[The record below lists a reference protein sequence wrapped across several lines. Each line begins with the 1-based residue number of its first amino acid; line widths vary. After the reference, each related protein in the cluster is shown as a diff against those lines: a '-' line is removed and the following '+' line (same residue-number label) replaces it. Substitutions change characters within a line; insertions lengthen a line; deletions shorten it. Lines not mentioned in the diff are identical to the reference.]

1 MKRLIEL
8 LLLLGL
14 AAFVLLCTV
23 SVVHEERPGP
33 RGHRSVHV
41 RFGRPGEPG
50 RGRPKAAADVA
61 TPAIR
66 QVSGRVSATAERA
79 KDDALRTLEA
89 EVGDWLGPQVS
100 SSWRA
105 PAPLLRDMVEET
117 RVTPTEKD
125 YGTVFTAVLDADFS
139 DSRRNLL
146 IDSYRR
152 EVGRDRTMKLGAAFG
167 FLLACLAAVS
177 GYIRADEATR
187 GYYTNRLRMAAAVAV
202 GASGVILYRYLV

>member
-1 MKRLIEL
+1 MKRLIEI

-14 AAFVLLCTV
+14 AAFVLLSTV
-23 SVVHEERPGP
+23 HVVREDRLGP
-33 RGHRSVHV
+33 RGGRSVHV
-41 RFGRPGEPG
+41 RFGRPGEP
-50 RGRPKAAADVA
+50 RQTRLQVSHRVEPV
-61 TPAIR
+61 IR
-66 QVSGRVSATAERA
+66 QVAGRVSATEERA
-79 KDDALRTLEA
+79 KDDALRTLET
-89 EVGDWLGPQVS
+89 EVADWLGPQVA
-100 SSWRA
+100 SSWHA

-125 YGTVFTAVLDADFS
+125 YGTVYTAVLDADFS
-139 DSRRNLL
+139 DSRRNFL

-152 EVGRDRTMKLGAAFG
+152 EVGRDRTIKLGAGFG

-187 GYYTNRLRMAAAVAV
+187 GYYTNRLRLAAAAAV